1 MPAEEHKGTHLA
13 GRPALSQGRGPVLPS
28 RTAPQM
34 AKFERNFPVD
44 QASRNPP
51 HTPHPTPLRF
61 CGETCSFLPPSHLLS
76 KSKKPSP
83 SSPHPN
89 KRLSAGRAIH
99 ELGRRRG
106 RTAHPSLSRRL
117 SRGMEGHIPEEA
129 RAHSG
134 GGGLG
139 CTPQSQAGR
148 CAQMAKGTRGPA
160 RPGSASRAGP
170 AARPGPG
177 STACLSLDRVSHAP
191 AKERGE
197 PGAPGP
203 AHTDPCRLVFPK
215 RGAGRRSCGV
225 MARHHPSR
233 GRGQRGQP
241 PGSADTR
248 SAPSPVPRPP
258 SPAPLRPGL
267 RSAGQPAV
275 PQHPARSPQR
285 VAAVAATPGRA
296 AEGEGRPSRRPPRSR
311 PPPASARLTSS
322 PGGSARRR
330 RRDKSVQ
337 LTLRAGGRRSRG
349 PHHPRPPRRAPL
361 RLLGT
366 PPREPPYYGAT
377 KLRSLRAFLR
387 SSLPPSLPPSLPRSR
402 LSPHLPRPPPTTP
415 PPPPTRWV
423 GTTPSQ

>member
-1 MPAEEHKGTHLA
+1 MTGSHT
-13 GRPALSQGRGPVLPS
+13 RPQ
-28 RTAPQM
+28 
-34 AKFERNFPVD
+34 
-44 QASRNPP
+44 
-51 HTPHPTPLRF
+51 
-61 CGETCSFLPPSHLLS
+61 
-76 KSKKPSP
+76 
-83 SSPHPN
+83 
-89 KRLSAGRAIH
+89 
-99 ELGRRRG
+99 
-106 RTAHPSLSRRL
+106 
-117 SRGMEGHIPEEA
+117 
-129 RAHSG
+129 
-134 GGGLG
+134 
-139 CTPQSQAGR
+139 
-148 CAQMAKGTRGPA
+148 
-160 RPGSASRAGP
+160 
-170 AARPGPG
+170 
-177 STACLSLDRVSHAP
+177 
-191 AKERGE
+191 
-197 PGAPGP
+197 
-203 AHTDPCRLVFPK
+203 K
-215 RGAGRRSCGV
+215 RGASPGLQARRTPIPAGSSSPSGV
-225 MARHHPSR
+225 QVGEAAGSWPVTTLPAAEGSEVS
-233 GRGQRGQP
+233 P

-267 RSAGQPAV
+267 RSAGQPAA

-361 RLLGT
+361 SLLGT

-402 LSPHLPRPPPTTP
+402 LSPHLPLPPPATP